1 MPGAREDYLLRMI
14 AQVAAVL
21 RRVRERLAGGAAA
34 SELMSALRDAE
45 GELLGGR
52 ASLLKALDA
61 RTAAQLL
68 TDPERVRTWIELLR
82 LEAEVYRREG
92 DEAAA
97 AKAESRA
104 TALEEVAQ
112 RPSP

>member
-1 MPGAREDYLLRMI
+1 MPGAREDYLLRLL
-14 AQVAAVL
+14 AQIAAVL
-21 RRVRERLAGGAAA
+21 RRVRERLAGGAPAA
-34 SELMSALRDAE
+34 ELLPALRDAE

-61 RTAAQLL
+61 RTAVQLL
-68 TDPERVRTWIELLR
+68 ADPERVRTWIELLR
-82 LEAEVYRREG
+82 LEAEVHRRAG

-104 TALEEVAQ
+104 AALEEQV
-112 RPSP
+112 R

>member
-1 MPGAREDYLLRMI
+1 MPGAREDYLLRML

-21 RRVRERLAGGAAA
+21 RRVRERLAGGESAP
-34 SELMSALRDAE
+34 ELLSALRDAE

-68 TDPERVRTWIELLR
+68 ADPERVRTWAELLR
-82 LEAEVYRREG
+82 LEAELHRRAG

-104 TALEEVAQ
+104 AALENSRA
-112 RPSP
+112 

>member
-1 MPGAREDYLLRMI
+1 MPGAREDYLLRMLT
-14 AQVAAVL
+14 QVAAVL
-21 RRVRERLAGGAAA
+21 RRVRERLAGGESAA
-34 SELMSALRDAE
+34 ELLPALRDAE

-68 TDPERVRTWIELLR
+68 SDPETVLTWVALLR
-82 LEAEVYRREG
+82 LEAAVHRRAG

-97 AKAESRA
+97 ARAESRA
-104 TALEEVAQ
+104 AALEAT
-112 RPSP
+112 RGTSS